1 MKDIGEAL
9 KERRSMI
16 LRLQAELEVLERAR
30 SLLNGESPDVAPL
43 AIVVREQV
51 SVRDGRRVRRATS
64 VHPMK
69 GKVNP
74 KSSVGHALAV
84 LREGGVPLHIKE
96 IMARMKQRGAEPKKT
111 SLFSTMTR
119 LSKRGHIFYK
129 ADQPSTFGLV
139 EGQKAKATATA

>member
-1 MKDIGEAL
+1 MKDIADAI
-9 KERRSMI
+9 KERRAAI
-16 LRLQAELEVLERAR
+16 LRLQHELEVLERAR
-30 SLLNGESPDVAPL
+30 SLLNGGGAEAGLSIVATDQMTLSDP
-43 AIVVREQV
+43 V
-51 SVRDGRRVRRATS
+51 RVRRGKI

-84 LREGGVPLHIKE
+84 LRESGVPLHMNE
-96 IMARMKQRGAEPKKT
+96 LMTRMKKRGSEPKKG
-111 SLFSTMTR
+111 SLVSTMMK

-139 EGQKAKATATA
+139 EWKQAKVTANT